1 LVRRP
6 ADAHHQC
13 GELAGLGVGKLM
25 HFSLPTLLTVTDSV
39 VLLPT

>member
-6 ADAHHQC
+6 ADAHHEG
-13 GELAGLGVGKLM
+13 GELAGLGVGEFM

-39 VLLPT
+39 VQLPT